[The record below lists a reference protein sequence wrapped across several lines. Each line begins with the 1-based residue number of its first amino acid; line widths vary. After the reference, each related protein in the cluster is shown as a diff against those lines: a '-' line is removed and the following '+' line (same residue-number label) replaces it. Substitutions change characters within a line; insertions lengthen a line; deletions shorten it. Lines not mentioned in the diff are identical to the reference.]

1 MSLRKRTVT
10 TAYLD
15 KILNETVR
23 LEYEL
28 NVATKENNRLQKKL
42 TDREDKE
49 TSHE

>member
-28 NVATKENNRLQKKL
+28 NIATKEIDRLLKKL
-42 TDREDKE
+42 TARHRKE
-49 TSHE
+49 QG